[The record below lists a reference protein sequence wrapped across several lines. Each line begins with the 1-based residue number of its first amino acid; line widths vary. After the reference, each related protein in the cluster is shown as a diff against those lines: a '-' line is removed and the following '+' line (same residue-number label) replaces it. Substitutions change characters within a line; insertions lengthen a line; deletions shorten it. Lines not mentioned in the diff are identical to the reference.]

1 MLGAP
6 GGVPATFFERH
17 CLQLF
22 KRCHGGVLCCNV
34 LGASGGVPA
43 TFLRGIACNCSR
55 GVTGVSCAATCLEQ
69 LEVCPTVRALLCR
82 DEAPFK
88 DVSSCLV
95 TAIGKPTV
103 QAQPCMRKFCMPP
116 VLILTSCAFAVLEIL
131 TFNALLEK
139 VNQGLKEVDRSSSYP
154 LQSLLCSAFNRDP

>member
-34 LGASGGVPA
+34 LGAAGGVPHCV
-43 TFLRGIACNCSR
+43 TLR
-55 GVTGVSCAATCLEQ
+55 CAPL
-69 LEVCPTVRALLCR
+69 RALLCR